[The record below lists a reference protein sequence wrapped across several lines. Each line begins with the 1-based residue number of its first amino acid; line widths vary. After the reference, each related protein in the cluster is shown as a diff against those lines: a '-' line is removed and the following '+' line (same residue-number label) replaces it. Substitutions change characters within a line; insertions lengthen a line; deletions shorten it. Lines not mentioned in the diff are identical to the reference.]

1 MHTYSFE
8 KLEVW
13 KLAKD
18 FVIKIYRITEKF
30 PKSEKFG
37 IVDQIRRSSVSVPT
51 NLSEGSGRKTGKD
64 KAHFTQIAYGSIME
78 CLNLLIISRDLMY
91 ISQDE
96 LDDLRSDIEKIT
108 KKLSN
113 LRLSQLNNKNKF
125 RGLDV

>member
-1 MHTYSFE
+1 VHIYSFE

-51 NLSEGSGRKTGKD
+51 NLSEGSGRQTGRD

-78 CLNLLIISRDLMY
+78 CLNLLIISRDLEY

-96 LDDLRSDIEKIT
+96 LDDLRSDIERIT

-113 LRLSQLNNKNKF
+113 LRLAQLNN
-125 RGLDV
+125 